1 MSNYRLALIITNT
14 TSNDEY
20 LLLKQSPPPEFGIEE
35 YDSYVDSDL
44 FDLPS
49 TQLNLLQGQS
59 QFELDDAKLCSPNL
73 DLQKFDFVSALNQVS
88 EKSGIGRLVEL
99 RWKFCQ
105 YVQEPEFGPDSPV
118 HTVFI
123 STNFALA
130 EGYDQGTFLWLSW
143 PECIELLTDVKQGCN
158 RIGPLAVN
166 SILHDSERSKWDV
179 PQNLRYQEYPLGVM
193 LVPMGSRTAKPFSTT
208 NLIVVAP
215 DIVANNKNNASFAAN
230 GDALIV
236 DPGCSSRFHQELE
249 HIVAAL
255 PKKLIVFVTHHHH
268 DHVDGLAVIQRC
280 NPDAILLAHDKT
292 MGRIRKDVWSLGYT
306 SIVGGEEISIR
317 GQQFQVIFAPG
328 HTDGHMALLHINSH
342 SLVVG
347 DHCVG
352 QGSALLDINSG
363 GNMAEYFQT
372 TYDFLDLSSRALI
385 PMHGRVNLWPSH
397 ILCQYLKNRKDR
409 ESSILKVIEN
419 GATTLFDIV
428 SAVYKDVDRRLWIP
442 AASNVRLHVEHLA
455 QQQKLP
461 EDFSIEA
468 YKQSIGSFS
477 DEMSKL

>member
-1 MSNYRLALIITNT
+1 MSTYRLALIINNPVN
-14 TSNDEY
+14 NDEF
-20 LLLKQSPPPEFGIEE
+20 LLLKQSPPPKFGIEE

-49 TQLNLLQGQS
+49 TQLSLFQGQS
-59 QFELDDAKLCSPNL
+59 QFELDDAELCSHKL
-73 DLQKFDFVSALNQVS
+73 DLRNFDFISALNQVS
-88 EKSGIGRLVEL
+88 EELGIGRLVEL
-99 RWKFCQ
+99 RWKFCK
-105 YVQEPEFGPDSPV
+105 YVQEPEFGPNPLV

-123 STNFALA
+123 STNFELGD
-130 EGYDQGTFLWLSW
+130 GYNEGTFLWLSW
-143 PECIELLTDVKQGCN
+143 PKCIELLRDVKQGCS

-166 SILHDSERSKWDV
+166 SILHDSELSKWDV
-179 PQNLRYQEYPLGVM
+179 LQNLRYQEYPLGVM
-193 LVPMGSRTAKPFSTT
+193 LVPMGSRTTKPFSTT

-215 DIVANNKNNASFAAN
+215 DIVANCQNNASFAAY

-255 PKKLIVFVTHHHH
+255 PKKLIVFVTHHHP

-280 NPDAILLAHDKT
+280 NPDAILLAHDNT
-292 MGRIRKDVWSLGYT
+292 MCRVRKDVWSLGYT
-306 SIVGGEEISIR
+306 SIVGGEEISVG
-317 GQQFQVIFAPG
+317 GQRFQVIFAPG

-352 QGSALLDINSG
+352 QGSALLDIYSG
-363 GNMAEYFQT
+363 GNMADYFQT
-372 TYDFLDLSSRALI
+372 TYNFLELSPRALI

-397 ILCQYLKNRKDR
+397 MLSQYLKNRKDR
-409 ESSILKVIEN
+409 ESSVLKVIEN
-419 GATTLFDIV
+419 GGTTLFDIV
-428 SAVYKDVDRRLWIP
+428 STIYKDVDRRLWIP

-461 EDFSIEA
+461 EDFSLEA
-468 YKQSIGSFS
+468 YKRSIGTFA